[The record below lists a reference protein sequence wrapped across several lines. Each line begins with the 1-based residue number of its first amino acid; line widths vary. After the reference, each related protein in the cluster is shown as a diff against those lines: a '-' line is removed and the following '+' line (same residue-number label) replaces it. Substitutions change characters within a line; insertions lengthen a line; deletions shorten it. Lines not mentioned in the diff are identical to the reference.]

1 MDLNKWEKSVICA
14 DSKDIIKKIP
24 DNSIDFIL
32 TDPPYNIGKF
42 STGNIPLPGR
52 SEINNDVANWDHI
65 DFNPEEWAE
74 EFCRII
80 KPTGNIFIF
89 TSYNQLGRWYN
100 CLDKKFDTT
109 NFMIWHKTNP
119 APKIFKAGFLNSC
132 EMIFTCWNKH
142 HTWNFISQKEMHN
155 FIETPICMRPERLS
169 APKHPAQKP
178 IKVLEKLIKIAS
190 NENDIIF
197 DPFMGVGSIGVAA
210 MRLKR
215 KFIGV
220 EIEENYFQA
229 AKKRIN
235 NELQMRNEYCNYE
248 ILSETQM
255 VKESTPNTNDRYIQK
270 GNATLNTTLQSWIE
284 NIERE
289 STE

>member
-1 MDLNKWEKSVICA
+1 M
-14 DSKDIIKKIP
+14 
-24 DNSIDFIL
+24 
-32 TDPPYNIGKF
+32 
-42 STGNIPLPGR
+42 
-52 SEINNDVANWDHI
+52 
-65 DFNPEEWAE
+65 
-74 EFCRII
+74 
-80 KPTGNIFIF
+80 
-89 TSYNQLGRWYN
+89 
-100 CLDKKFDTT
+100 
-109 NFMIWHKTNP
+109 
-119 APKIFKAGFLNSC
+119 
-132 EMIFTCWNKH
+132 
-142 HTWNFISQKEMHN
+142 
-155 FIETPICMRPERLS
+155 
-169 APKHPAQKP
+169 
-178 IKVLEKLIKIAS
+178 IKIAS

-235 NELQMRNEYCNYE
+235 NELQMRNEHCNYE

-270 GNATLNTTLQSWIE
+270 ENATLNTTLQSWIE